1 MILSSLDVTYALPQP
16 LLDEARAF
24 LRERGREGC
33 EGTALLVGQ
42 PNGDRI
48 WLTRLF
54 IPEQRCIKTPLGN
67 GRWGL
72 RVQLTERAHYTL
84 TDNLLPGQLFYARIH
99 SHPGKAFHSD
109 TDDANGV
116 ISHQG
121 AISIVVPY
129 FAADPIEL
137 QRCAIFL
144 LDHGRGWLPL
154 ERTEIA
160 RMFEVLDD

>member
-1 MILSSLDVTYALPQP
+1 MILPNLDVTYMIPQP
-16 LLDEARAF
+16 LLDEAKEF
-24 LRERGREGC
+24 FQERGREGC

-42 PNGDRI
+42 PDADRVQ
-48 WLTRLF
+48 LSRLF

-67 GRWGL
+67 GHWGL
-72 RVQLTERAHYTL
+72 RVELTERAHYTL

-129 FAADPIEL
+129 FATDSIEL
-137 QRCAIFL
+137 QHCAIFRL
-144 LDHGRGWLPL
+144 EHGRGWLPL

>member
-1 MILSSLDVTYALPQP
+1 MILPNLNVTYTLPQQ

-24 LRERGREGC
+24 FQECGRECC

-42 PNGDRI
+42 PDADRVR
-48 WLTRLF
+48 LSRLF

-67 GRWGL
+67 GHWGL
-72 RVQLTERAHYTL
+72 RVELTQQAHYKL
-84 TDNLLPGQLFYARIH
+84 TNHLLPGQLFYARIH

-109 TDDANGV
+109 TDNSNGV

-137 QRCAIFL
+137 QRCAIFRL
-144 LDHGRGWLPL
+144 EHGRGWLLL
-154 ERTEIA
+154 EQAEVA
-160 RMFEVLDD
+160 RLFEVLHD